1 MAPAPSELNILSS
14 VLQQVTLML
23 QGNQDMMAI
32 KTRSSLKTAEEVI
45 FWHSQI
51 NWDDSK
57 QEVRHHKLSES

>member
-14 VLQQVTLML
+14 FLQQVTLML

-51 NWDDSK
+51 N
-57 QEVRHHKLSES
+57 

>member
-14 VLQQVTLML
+14 FLQQVTLML